1 MQKTKKREKN
11 DNLNK
16 YREQL
21 AIMNESLVKRAISHI
36 MQLSGEV
43 TYSAV
48 SKVSYEIADI
58 QTGEKGLTL
67 AAVSKNPIYRSLVDQ
82 AKAGQSVKDT
92 RPRGVGHYSQGDM
105 GLMIHAL
112 RVENA
117 RIRQENK
124 ILSLKLKELPNVI
137 ERVEPISD
145 AIIAKG
151 NALMGIAR
159 SMVNRLCELEIA
171 YIDTRTNSLVLAVFK
186 DTILQEAAL
195 RLFYEKELNDIQS
208 EVYKNAAYG

>member
-1 MQKTKKREKN
+1 
-11 DNLNK
+11 
-16 YREQL
+16 
-21 AIMNESLVKRAISHI
+21 